1 MSSDTSMSRQAGL
14 LDQRNLSGRLDTFA
28 ELDLATIVLSTELV
42 LFQSLASKAL
52 DLADELS

>member
-1 MSSDTSMSRQAGL
+1 MSSDTSMSGQARL